1 MRAPRPIA
9 RAWSLVCLVA
19 VLAAVPSPAS
29 AARPGWAKDLD
40 ALIGDRPF
48 SVVVGRDGETWY
60 RHLAWVPRPPAS
72 NEKLLLSMA
81 LLARYEPGKTIRTEA
96 RADGE
101 VVEGVLRG
109 NLWIV
114 GHGDPETDGLALK
127 ALARAVAD
135 TGLRRITGR
144 VIGGIGPFARDWF
157 APGWRD
163 YFPDVYIPLPTA
175 LAYKENTGNGGGHIT
190 DPERRA
196 AASLT
201 TRLEGAGVA
210 VGKAPDAA
218 QLPGDLH
225 PLATVRS
232 APLSDM
238 LRRMNVRSRNFWAE
252 VLGKHLALDIR
263 GRATIA
269 DTGRVACAFAV
280 RHRQDFT
287 CHDGSGLS
295 YDNRMTAEGIVD
307 LLWVANAKP
316 WAAALRGSLPMAGQ
330 GTLEDRLAGVRLRA
344 KTGTLIDASALS
356 GWLWTDQGGRV
367 EFSILSSGYDD
378 QAAKDLEDRILR
390 LLEAEATDPTP

>member
-9 RAWSLVCLVA
+9 RAWFLVCLVTA
-19 VLAAVPSPAS
+19 LAAVPTPAS
-29 AARPGWAKDLD
+29 AAKPEWAKDLD

-48 SVVVGRDGETWY
+48 SVIVGRDGETWY
-60 RHLAWVPRPPAS
+60 RHLSWVRRPPAS

-81 LLARYEPGKTIRTEA
+81 LLARYEPSRTIRTEA
-96 RADGE
+96 RAEGE
-101 VVEGVLRG
+101 VVDGVLRG

-175 LAYKENTGNGGGHIT
+175 LAYNENTGNGGGHIT

-196 AASLT
+196 AAALT

-210 VGKAPDAA
+210 VGKRPDAA
-218 QLPGDLH
+218 PLPGNLRAF
-225 PLATVRS
+225 ATVRS
-232 APLSDM
+232 DPLADL

-252 VLGKHLALDIR
+252 VLGKYLALDVLD
-263 GRATIA
+263 RATIA
-269 DTGRVACAFAV
+269 DTGRVACAFAA
-280 RHRQDFT
+280 RHGHDFT

-307 LLWVANAKP
+307 LLWVANDKA
-316 WAAALRGSLPMAGQ
+316 WAATLRASLPMAGQ

-344 KTGTLIDASALS
+344 KTGTLI
-356 GWLWTDQGGRV
+356 
-367 EFSILSSGYDD
+367 
-378 QAAKDLEDRILR
+378 
-390 LLEAEATDPTP
+390 